1 MNSQPRN
8 ERPTVRAPDSADD
21 RLVSARYAAD
31 NAQRRA
37 REQHRANVQAL
48 IQDLSMALAVREQ
61 CLEFV
66 RNPGRDEK
74 LARLALVMAEES

>member
-61 CLEFV
+61 CRELV
-66 RNPGRDEK
+66 RNGGRNPE
-74 LARLALVMAEES
+74 LARLMLTMEEL